1 MSIPFRV
8 TLLGD
13 LNVDVVM
20 PLPVYPQPGSD
31 GFTEHVEM
39 HPGGGVVN
47 SAVVLQH
54 LGFQTSILG
63 ATGSDLWADYLHAH
77 LEPTGIDLC
86 SLKQKTSAGTGLI
99 FITVTPDGQRTMLC
113 YRGANTL
120 LEPQDLSHDCLNGTS
135 LLHLSGYAFMQSPQL
150 PLEPILQQPET
161 INHLLEHLTLCVL
174 GEDELSQL
182 TGMPEDQA
190 VQQLLSRGIC
200 RLAIKKG
207 SRGCLLAEA
216 GRSPY
221 RTLRSLQLPIF
232 PVASLDTTAAGDAFS
247 AGFLAGWLSGLD
259 LPTSGTLA
267 SALGALAT
275 TVYGGSTALP
285 GLPELVQFIKHAQKS
300 PSSQVFHP
308 WLAQVLNIIQI
319 QPGMQ
324 SHHDW

>member
-1 MSIPFRV
+1 
-8 TLLGD
+8 
-13 LNVDVVM
+13 
-20 PLPVYPQPGSD
+20 
-31 GFTEHVEM
+31 
-39 HPGGGVVN
+39 
-47 SAVVLQH
+47 
-54 LGFQTSILG
+54 
-63 ATGSDLWADYLHAH
+63 
-77 LEPTGIDLC
+77 
-86 SLKQKTSAGTGLI
+86 
-99 FITVTPDGQRTMLC
+99 MLC

-135 LLHLSGYAFMQSPQL
+135 LLHLSGYAFMQSPQRDSAWHAVDMARQAGIPISLDL